1 MLTEKETPFIRQLI
15 WYIPGHEPL
24 WVWLFVQV
32 LPWCK
37 CQGSVS
43 SQKLFPALP
52 VVLLWRLS
60 CCDAAFFLKA
70 NLVQNQCQSLHQ
82 TEVLMLKKKKKR
94 QILALVKEKEQQNIE
109 SITSFHMKAALDQ
122 RTLTNTESEPEK
134 SHHIQHHHYP
144 GRGYQL
150 LQSTVSREINVETP
164 SVLQEIVRSQD
175 RPQQHC
181 LFALAIEWAPATAE
195 PRALTVKAAEPLQ
208 YPTTLTFSSK
218 W

>member
-1 MLTEKETPFIRQLI
+1 
-15 WYIPGHEPL
+15 
-24 WVWLFVQV
+24 
-32 LPWCK
+32 
-37 CQGSVS
+37 
-43 SQKLFPALP
+43 
-52 VVLLWRLS
+52 
-60 CCDAAFFLKA
+60 
-70 NLVQNQCQSLHQ
+70 
-82 TEVLMLKKKKKR
+82 
-94 QILALVKEKEQQNIE
+94 
-109 SITSFHMKAALDQ
+109 MKAALDQ

-150 LQSTVSREINVETP
+150 LQSTVSREINVQTP
-164 SVLQEIVRSQD
+164 VLQEIVRSQD

-218 W
+218 WQWTKKVDFQSQSSLASAAVQATSIPSCLSLQGKPPKEGRHSPVMLSKQLSGNTSIAATISTMPKKLLI